1 MARNLHRQE
10 DGNGDNLNPDIL
22 PKPRNFTTA
31 EDYHPRYRSAGS
43 VDSPDYANGPPS
55 KDEPLYYYRPWKT
68 ILCRTVADGGKS
80 FYFQGDHRE
89 TIPALWWELTR
100 ER

>member
-31 EDYHPRYRSAGS
+31 EDYRPR
-43 VDSPDYANGPPS
+43 PS
-55 KDEPLYYYRPWKT
+55 SSLS
-68 ILCRTVADGGKS
+68 LGGL
-80 FYFQGDHRE
+80 G
-89 TIPALWWELTR
+89 
-100 ER
+100 